1 MTDQELRKLRREEL
15 LQIMI
20 AQSRRITAL
29 KNKLEETEKKLHS
42 KEIELKEAG
51 NIAEAALKLNRIFED
66 AQAAADQ
73 YLYNIKLRA
82 SGKKASKKARKAEPV
97 PEEAEKLTEEEAYE
111 ADSIELGSEEEEP
124 VEEADESQEEE

>member
-20 AQSRRITAL
+20 AQSKRITAL
-29 KNKLEETEKKLHS
+29 KKKLEETEKKLHS

-51 NIAEAALKLNRIFED
+51 NIAEASLRLNKIFED

-82 SGKKASKKARKAEPV
+82 SGKKASKKARKPVPV
-97 PEEAEKLTEEEAYE
+97 PEETEELTEEESYE
-111 ADSIELGSEEEEP
+111 TDPIELGSDEEEP
-124 VEEADESQEEE
+124 EEESDVELEEE